1 MSGRSSAAVQPIE
14 SANTGCTAK
23 HDGCRPGAIP
33 VAELLEREAKH
44 GQPLRLHWRKQ
55 DLDTQGLA
63 RQSDDDDW
71 PTGILPKIPAMRG
84 EAVTADSAGE
94 LPQRPRDTV
103 FPEPDETDGPL
114 WFQRDA
120 VVLSQVLNGL
130 RKLA

>member
-1 MSGRSSAAVQPIE
+1 M
-14 SANTGCTAK
+14 
-23 HDGCRPGAIP
+23 
-33 VAELLEREAKH
+33 AELLEREAKR
-44 GQPLRLHWRKQ
+44 GQALRLHWREQ

-63 RQSDDDDW
+63 RPLDDDDW

-84 EAVTADSAGE
+84 EEVTADSVGE

-114 WFQRDA
+114 WFQRDPA
-120 VVLSQVLNGL
+120 LLSQILDGL